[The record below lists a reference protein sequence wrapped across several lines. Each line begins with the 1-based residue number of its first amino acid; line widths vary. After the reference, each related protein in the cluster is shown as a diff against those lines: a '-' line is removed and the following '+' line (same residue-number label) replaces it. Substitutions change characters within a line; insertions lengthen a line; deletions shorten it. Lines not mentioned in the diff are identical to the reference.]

1 MIKSTLFKTF
11 LACHL
16 ILMGAASCTEKE
28 AQSGQLPNILFILV
42 DDLGY
47 GDVACYNPESRI
59 PTPNIDQMAA
69 EGVMFTDAHSPSTV
83 CTPTRYSILT
93 GRMAFRTGM
102 RSVFTGAGG
111 PCLIGEG
118 RLTLPEMLRKQGYFT
133 ANVGKWHIGMTFYD
147 DAGGVI
153 KDWGIEGVKQI
164 DYSRAIPDSPVNRG
178 FDTFFGTVS
187 CPTTDFLYAYV
198 ENDRIPV
205 PPTKLL
211 DKSKLPNH
219 AYSND
224 CRLGMVADN
233 FDLEEVDLVFLE
245 KSKSILD
252 DHVKNNPDK
261 PFFLYHSMQAVHLP
275 SFPASQFKGKTNSG
289 PHGDFIF
296 EMDYI
301 VGELLKKLADLGVA
315 DNTIVMLASDNGPEV
330 PTVIDMRK
338 TYGHDGA
345 RPWRGVKRDQWEGGH
360 RTPFI
365 VKWPGK
371 VKPNSV
377 SDQLLSLTD
386 VMATFAEIIGAEIPH
401 DAAEDSYNMLPALLG
416 KAGKEPVRQY
426 MLQQTWTLEMSI
438 RNGNWKYL
446 DHKGSG
452 GNNYERDGEW
462 GMKQYTIEDT
472 DPDAPGQLYNLDT
485 DPGEITNL
493 YSKHPEIVKELKT
506 KLEEFKASGR
516 SAPL

>member
-1 MIKSTLFKTF
+1 MNKSTLFKTF
-11 LACHL
+11 LACDL
-16 ILMGAASCTEKE
+16 ILMGAASCTVKE
-28 AQSGQLPNILFILV
+28 NQSGKLPNILFILT

-59 PTPNIDQMAA
+59 PTPNIDKMAA

-102 RSVFTGAGG
+102 RSVFSGAGG
-111 PCLIGEG
+111 PCLIEEG
-118 RLTLPEMLRKQGYFT
+118 RLTLPEMLRKKGYFT
-133 ANVGKWHIGMTFYD
+133 AKVGKWHIGMTFYND
-147 DAGGVI
+147 SGAVI
-153 KDWGIEGVKQI
+153 RDWGIEGVKQI
-164 DYSRAIPDSPVNRG
+164 DYSRAIPDGPVNRG

-187 CPTTDFLYAYV
+187 CPTTDWLYAYV

-211 DKSKLPNH
+211 DKSNLPDH
-219 AYSND
+219 PYSRD
-224 CRLGMVADN
+224 CRQGMIADN

-245 KSKSILD
+245 KSKAILD

-275 SFPASQFKGKTNSG
+275 SFPADQFKGKTSSG

-296 EMDYI
+296 QMDYI
-301 VGELLKKLADLGVA
+301 VGELLKKLEELGVA
-315 DNTIVMLASDNGPEV
+315 DNTLVMFASDNGPEV

-338 TYGHDGA
+338 SYGHDGA

-360 RTPFI
+360 RTPFV

-386 VMATFAEIIGAEIPH
+386 VMATIAEITGAELPA
-401 DAAEDSYNMLPALLG
+401 DAAEDSYNMLPVLLG
-416 KAGKEPVRQY
+416 KAGEEPVRQY
-426 MLQQTWTLEMSI
+426 LLQQTWTLDMSI

-446 DHKGSG
+446 DHKGSA
-452 GNNYERDGEW
+452 GNNYEREGEW
-462 GMKQYTIEDT
+462 GLKQYAIEDT

-485 DPGEITNL
+485 DPGETTNL
-493 YSKHPEIVKELKT
+493 YSRHPDRKSVV
-506 KLEEFKASGR
+506 
-516 SAPL
+516 